1 MKVRWRSQGSSQVGR
16 QSLLAGAVSLAA
28 AAAPLFATAFPAQAS
43 DWNRPAL
50 PAPDTHSA
58 SASREVPTA
67 IAPSALAVDTA
78 EANAGARPLR
88 LRLGFDYPLRTSAGG
103 DLGAGTQGSPAVSP
117 TLQAELRYNPVS
129 YWFGSAT
136 FYRYL
141 MGDRQRP
148 WNPDF
153 TYSFGYD
160 DWHPNTFSLVY
171 GNYSGNR
178 LRPEGAETVSRFRQG
193 VWSLGYKFVMP
204 QFLDPL
210 FKAAD
215 DHQVNCSVNA
225 NLTQRYTD
233 LATQSL
239 KKNKRTLSLGCRYSL
254 PNNLYAN
261 ATVFHYPDRAQQQPW
276 DPDFTYG
283 FGYFDWQPGTV
294 TIQYNN
300 YAGNRYPGRETPGQ
314 GGFRRGSISV
324 SWSASW

>member
-1 MKVRWRSQGSSQVGR
+1 MKVRSSRHDSQRRLREST
-16 QSLLAGAVSLAA
+16 APLAA
-28 AAAPLFATAFPAQAS
+28 AAALLFGSAYPAQAA

-50 PAPDTHSA
+50 PAPETPPA
-58 SASREVPTA
+58 SASGAMPTA
-67 IAPSALAVDTA
+67 IAPSASALDPS
-78 EANAGARPLR
+78 EADSAASPLR

-103 DLGAGTQGSPAVSP
+103 DLGAGTQGPPAVSP
-117 TLQAELRYNPVS
+117 TLQAELRYNPAS
-129 YWFGSAT
+129 HWFGSLT

-153 TYSFGYD
+153 TYAFGYD

-215 DHQVNCSVNA
+215 DHQVNCSINA

-261 ATVFHYPDRAQQQPW
+261 ATVFHYPDRSQQQPW

-283 FGYFDWQPGTV
+283 FGYFDWRPGTV